1 MNGEES
7 SKPINSPSLTIDL
20 QGQAEHIVYRNAEN
34 GYTVFRLRVR
44 GYPDL
49 VTAVGIT
56 AEPAAGE
63 MLSMKGRWTEDSRYG
78 MQFRFE
84 SCEGALPSTADGL
97 EKFLGSG
104 LIRGIGPATARK
116 IIEQFGEET
125 AAILD
130 EEPMRLA
137 EVKGVRRAKA
147 EAAGQSWRE
156 QREMREVMVFLQ
168 GYGVG
173 AGYAMRIFRKYGAAA
188 LEVMKANPYQIAL
201 EVPGIGFATADAI
214 AQKLGVP
221 HDSPFR
227 VAAGVHSALNDL
239 TGEGHVYVPG
249 RTLAALAAEKLGV
262 SEEAAAEGIEQARLA
277 GNIIVEQITAEGG
290 EEENAVYLPAFHY
303 AETHSA
309 ENLRRIAE
317 EPYNSKS
324 VDCAAV
330 LPWLEREME
339 MTFAE
344 AQREAIARAVNSKV
358 MVITGGPGTGKTT
371 IIRAVLRLREE
382 GGYRVMLAAPTGRA
396 AIRLSVATGLEAM
409 TIHRLL
415 EYSSGGGFADGP
427 QRAGTPFG
435 GGFTRN
441 EENKLECDILI
452 VDEASMIDQ
461 ILFHHLLKAVP
472 RGASLIFVG
481 DVNQL
486 PSVSPGNVLKDI
498 IDSGV
503 CPVVMLNEI
512 FRQSGESRIITNAH
526 RVNRG
531 ELPLDAEPGALSDFY
546 FIEPKVSAEGISEE
560 EYKRRFDAMVLAT
573 IKKLVTESIP
583 RRFNFDPV
591 DDVQVLCPMHNG
603 VAGTRRLN
611 AELEKL
617 LNAKEGARVQRLDRV
632 FKCGDKVMQ
641 IKNNYDKDVY
651 NGDIGTIVSIDGD
664 SSRLYAK
671 MDCGIVEYDFTEL
684 DELVHA
690 YAVSIHKSQGSEY
703 PAVVIP
709 LLTQHYVMLQ
719 RNLLYTAITRGKK
732 LVVIVG
738 TKKALRIAVAND
750 KTKKRW
756 TRLAERLRGDAHTRQ
771 DAANG
776 TVSETGF

>member
-1 MNGEES
+1 MKGEDS
-7 SKPINSPSLTIDL
+7 SNTIKSPALTLEL
-20 QGQAEHIVYRNAEN
+20 QGQAEHIVYRSAES
-34 GYTVFRLRVR
+34 GYTVLRLRVR

-49 VTAVGIT
+49 VTAVGIM

-63 MLSMKGRWTEDSRYG
+63 ALTMRGRWTENSRYG
-78 MQFRFE
+78 MQFHFDECE
-84 SCEGALPSTADGL
+84 SALPTTADGL

-116 IIEQFGEET
+116 IIEKFGAET
-125 AAILD
+125 MAVLD
-130 EEPMRLA
+130 EEPMRLR
-137 EVKGVRRAKA
+137 EIKGISEAKA
-147 EAAGQSWRE
+147 AAAGESWRE

-173 AGYAMRIFRKYGAAA
+173 AGYAMRIFKKYGAAA

-201 EVPGIGFATADAI
+201 EVQGIGFATADSI

-221 HDSPFR
+221 HDSPYR
-227 VAAGVHSALNDL
+227 IAAGVHNVLNDL
-239 TGEGHVYVPG
+239 TGEGHVYVPQ
-249 RTLAALAAEKLGV
+249 RVLAALSAEKLGV
-262 SEEAAAEGIEQARLA
+262 SQESAQEGIEQARMA
-277 GNIIVEQITAEGG
+277 QSVVAEEITNDEGEQETAI
-290 EEENAVYLPAFHY
+290 YLPAFHY
-303 AETHSA
+303 AERHAA
-309 ENLRRIAE
+309 ENFRAIAS

-324 VDCAAV
+324 VDCGAA
-330 LPWLEREME
+330 LPWLEREMGI
-339 MTFAE
+339 TFAA
-344 AQREAIARAVNSKV
+344 AQREAITRAVNSKV

-371 IIRAVLRLREE
+371 IIRAVLKLREE

-396 AIRLSVATGLEAM
+396 AKRMAESTGHEAK

-415 EYSSGGGFADGP
+415 EYSSGGFSDDAAASLGAGFM
-427 QRAGTPFG
+427 
-435 GGFTRN
+435 RN
-441 EENKLECDILI
+441 EENKLECDLLI

-498 IDSGV
+498 IDSGI
-503 CPVVMLNEI
+503 CPVVRLNEI
-512 FRQSGESRIITNAH
+512 FRQSTESMIITNAH

-531 ELPLDAEPGALSDFY
+531 ELPIESDGQGLSDFY
-546 FIEPKVSAEGISEE
+546 FIEPKAADDGLPDEE
-560 EYKRRFDAMVLAT
+560 QKKRFEERVLAT
-573 IKKLVTESIP
+573 IKKLVAENIP
-583 RRFNFDPV
+583 RRFGFDPV
-591 DDVQVLCPMHNG
+591 SDVQVLCPMHG
-603 VAGTRRLN
+603 GIAGTRRLN

-617 LNAKEGARVQRLDRV
+617 LNAGNGARVQRLDRV
-632 FKCGDKVMQ
+632 FRVGDKVMQ

-651 NGDIGTIVSIDGD
+651 NGDIGTITEIDGENARLFVKMD
-664 SSRLYAK
+664 SS
-671 MDCGIVEYDFTEL
+671 DVEYEFTDL

-738 TKKALRIAVAND
+738 TKKALRIAVGND
-750 KTKKRW
+750 RTKKRW
-756 TRLAERLRGDAHTRQ
+756 TRLAERLRGK
-771 DAANG
+771 
-776 TVSETGF
+776 

>member
-1 MNGEES
+1 MSGEES
-7 SKPINSPSLTIDL
+7 KTLKSPALVIDL

-34 GYTVFRLRVR
+34 GYTVLRLRVR

-49 VTAVGIT
+49 VTAVGVM

-63 MLSMKGRWTEDSRYG
+63 MLSMKGHWTENSRYG
-78 MQFRFE
+78 MQFHFD
-84 SCEGALPSTADGL
+84 SCESSLPSTAGGL

-116 IIEQFGEET
+116 IVEKFGDET
-125 AAILD
+125 ARILD

-137 EVKGVRRAKA
+137 EVKGVSSAKA

-173 AGYAMRIFRKYGAAA
+173 AGYAMRIFRKYGSAA

-201 EVPGIGFATADAI
+201 DVQGIGFATADAI

-221 HDSPFR
+221 HDSPYR
-227 VAAGVHSALNDL
+227 VAAGVHNALNDL
-239 TGEGHVYVPG
+239 TGEGHVYVP
-249 RTLAALAAEKLGV
+249 RKMLAALAAEKLGV
-262 SEEAAAEGIEQARLA
+262 AEEIAAAGIEQARLA
-277 GNIIVEQITAEGG
+277 GNIVVEEIPGSG
-290 EEENAVYLPAFHY
+290 EDESAVYLPAYHY

-317 EPYNSKS
+317 EPYNSKA
-324 VDCAAV
+324 VDTNAAI
-330 LPWLEREME
+330 PWLEREME

-344 AQREAIARAVNSKV
+344 AQREAITRAVNSKV

-371 IIRAVLRLREE
+371 LLRAFLRLREE

-396 AIRLSVATGLEAM
+396 AKRMTEATGHEAK

-415 EYSSGGGFADGP
+415 EYSSGGGFADDAAG
-427 QRAGTPFG
+427 RANSLFG
-435 GGFTRN
+435 GGFMRN
-441 EENKLECDILI
+441 EENKLECDLLI
-452 VDEASMIDQ
+452 VDEASM
-461 ILFHHLLKAVP
+461 
-472 RGASLIFVG
+472 
-481 DVNQL
+481 
-486 PSVSPGNVLKDI
+486 VSPGNVLKDI

-512 FRQSGESRIITNAH
+512 FRQSGASRIITNAH

-531 ELPLDAEPGALSDFY
+531 ELPLEPEDGALSDFY
-546 FIEPKVSAEGISEE
+546 FIEPKVASDGLTDE
-560 EYKRRFDAMVLAT
+560 EYKRRFDDKVLAT
-573 IKKLVTESIP
+573 IKKLVTENIP
-583 RRFNFDPV
+583 RRFGFDPV
-591 DDVQVLCPMHNG
+591 NDIQVLCPMHSG

-617 LNAKEGARVQRLDRV
+617 LNAGNGARVQRLDRV
-632 FKCGDKVMQ
+632 FKAGDKVMQ

-651 NGDIGTIVSIDGD
+651 NGDIGTIVSIDGEN
-664 SSRLYAK
+664 SRLYAK
-671 MDCGIVEYDFTEL
+671 MDAGIVDYDFTEL

-750 KTKKRW
+750 KTKKRY
-756 TRLAERLRGDAHTRQ
+756 TRLAERLRG
-771 DAANG
+771 
-776 TVSETGF
+776 EK